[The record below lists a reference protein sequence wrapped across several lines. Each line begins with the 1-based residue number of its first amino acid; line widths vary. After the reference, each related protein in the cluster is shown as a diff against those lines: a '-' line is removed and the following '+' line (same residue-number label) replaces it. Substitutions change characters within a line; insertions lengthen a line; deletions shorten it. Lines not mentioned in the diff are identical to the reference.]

1 MVGELG
7 PGEAERETLRI
18 ERQHGRVPKLGAG
31 EGRTFEIDY
40 AIHVGEA
47 EVKQAA
53 DRVKAVQGDRKAQ
66 VDAEPEKID

>member
-1 MVGELG
+1 VTGIE
-7 PGEAERETLRI
+7 PGTSFPHNRRV

-31 EGRTFEIDY
+31 ESRSFEIDY
-40 AIHVGEA
+40 AIHVGEG

-53 DRVKAVQGDRKAQ
+53 DRVKAVQGDRKPQ